1 MKIMKMINHNK
12 TSMAKLSPDELIE
25 LHCMAPQP
33 PQKPEDV
40 TYVFLVLKIELV
52 FNCYSI

>member
-1 MKIMKMINHNK
+1 
-12 TSMAKLSPDELIE
+12 MAKLSPDELIE